1 MERRA
6 IIIVGP
12 TCSGKT
18 YCAIK
23 LAQKLNSEII
33 SADSRQIYKYL
44 TIGTAKPT
52 PDEQKS
58 VKHHLVDYLEPDED
72 YNASMFE
79 NDSLKIIEDL
89 HAKNKIPVI
98 AGGSGLYIRALTDG
112 IVDVETADES
122 YREYLL
128 NIKEEKGIEH
138 LHDMLKAMDPG
149 SAAEMLPQNWKRV
162 LRAIEVFK
170 VTGRSISDFHAEQKR
185 EVDINFIRFG
195 LNWDRQTLYAN
206 IEKRVDQMIYD
217 GLLDEV
223 RSILSRGYSA
233 DLNSLNTV
241 GYKEIIAYLNGDYL
255 LKRAAELIKRNT
267 RRYAKRQM
275 TWFRSDTRIK
285 WLDIKE
291 LEDLN
296 RVSDKIFDEYLIG

>member
-23 LAQKLNSEII
+23 LAQNLNSEII

-58 VKHHLVDYLEPDED
+58 AIHHLVDHLEPDEE
-72 YNASMFE
+72 YNISRFE
-79 NDSLKIIEDL
+79 NESIRIIQDL
-89 HAKNKIPVI
+89 HAKDKIPVI
-98 AGGSGLYIRALTDG
+98 VGGSGLYIKALVDG
-112 IVDVETADES
+112 VIDVESADES
-122 YREYLL
+122 YREHLL
-128 NIKEEKGIEH
+128 NIKKDKGIES
-138 LHDMLKAMDPG
+138 LYSMLQDLDPK

-162 LRAIEVFK
+162 IRAIEVFK
-170 VTGRSISDFHAEQKR
+170 VTGRSITEFHSEQQR
-185 EVDINFIRFG
+185 DLDINFTQFG
-195 LNWDRQTLYAN
+195 LNWERQILYSN
-206 IEKRVDQMIYD
+206 IENRVDQMIND
-217 GLLDEV
+217 GLVDEV
-223 RSILSRGYSA
+223 KSILSRGYST

-241 GYKEIIAYLNGDYL
+241 GYKEIIAYLNDEYPIE
-255 LKRAAELIKRNT
+255 RAVELIKRNT

-275 TWFRSDTRIK
+275 TWFRKDTRIK
-285 WLDIKE
+285 WLDIKDYSD
-291 LEDLN
+291 LEN
-296 RVSDKIFDEYLIG
+296 ISGNLISLID